1 MLREAL
7 QVSKKSEWLQ
17 IVTKNLF
24 QDLPPR
30 GSRKTH
36 TLEATD
42 CRCCMLLQEPHS
54 LFCICL
60 DPESEAAISIL
71 LAVDWDLSVLRR

>member
-7 QVSKKSEWLQ
+7 QVSKMSWWLQ

-42 CRCCMLLQEPHS
+42 CRCCIAQYVVRKVYFSAQPNNRKL
-54 LFCICL
+54 
-60 DPESEAAISIL
+60 IL
-71 LAVDWDLSVLRR
+71 NIQKYYPI